1 MSSSENL
8 NSVDGVDQSS
18 ATTNPEAPESAS
30 HRGAGRPRTNFT
42 NEERIRIKAMAANGI
57 TYKLIAR
64 TYGCSINTL
73 RRHCSQEL
81 FEGRMEA
88 DEAVLKSL
96 YNMATS
102 ERCVTATI
110 FFVKTRCQHLTSGFN
125 QEPDI
130 PAEESDF
137 YAIPPALQAKSEAA
151 VDSAPAV
158 WKVEVYN
165 NEGEPNADY

>member
-137 YAIPPALQAKSEAA
+137 YSRC
-151 VDSAPAV
+151 
-158 WKVEVYN
+158 VESR
-165 NEGEPNADY
+165 GL